1 MLIFAA
7 AILIYAGLLA
17 VTKDYKMLPIKAQI
31 AVKPKDEK
39 AYAAALAKCIALTAL
54 VPALTAFAML
64 WHWAAAIAAFVIGLV
79 LTLWISTKIMK
90 GNEQETEC
98 VK

>member
-1 MLIFAA
+1 MEQAAILMLIFSA

-39 AYAAALAKCIALTAL
+39 AYAAALAKCIALTAA
-54 VPALTAFAML
+54 VPALTALVMF
-64 WHWAAAIAAFVIGLV
+64 WHSVLAAIVFVVGLA
-79 LTLWISTKIMK
+79 LALWAGTKIMK
-90 GNEQETEC
+90 GIE
-98 VK
+98 